1 MSVTLREAWIYL
13 ENGTFLKAKSFGA
26 DDTSVGEIVF
36 NTSLSGYQE
45 IMSDPSYAGQFVTF
59 TMPEIGNVG
68 VNDEDMESKSAHA
81 KGMIVRKYQPRYSN
95 FRAEQSVDAFLKK
108 HNVMGISEI

>member
-1 MSVTLREAWIYL
+1 MSTTLKRVWIYL
-13 ENGTFLKAKSFGA
+13 ENGTFLEANSFGA

-36 NTSLSGYQE
+36 NTSMSGYQE

-68 VNDEDMESKSAHA
+68 VNSQDMESKSAHA
-81 KGMIVRKYQPRYSN
+81 KGMIVRKYQ
-95 FRAEQSVDAFLKK
+95 
-108 HNVMGISEI
+108 